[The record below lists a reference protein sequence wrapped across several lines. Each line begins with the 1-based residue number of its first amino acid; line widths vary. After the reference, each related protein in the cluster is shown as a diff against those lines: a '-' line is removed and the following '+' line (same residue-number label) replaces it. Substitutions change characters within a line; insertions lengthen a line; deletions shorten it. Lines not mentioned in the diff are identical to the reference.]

1 MINQRAPV
9 NLNSSES
16 KNTSFS
22 AQNRTKIIQRLINTF
37 LNFILMETK
46 VKGLLNCLKVYKLAV

>member
-46 VKGLLNCLKVYKLAV
+46 VKVLLNCLKVYKLAV